1 MSQMKLEIVGVSE
14 VSTSHQ
20 GILVNHG
27 EDCQSVAE
35 LRCVGQGKMMIQD
48 VYMQMGMTGIPVGLF
63 QKKKKKSNNKEKNP
77 EGCESCQTEI
87 IPLLY
92 PAGEIRE
99 VTIPLYDGQMSG
111 TLRWSLPVHCLLV
124 LLSWFHRGVH

>member
-1 MSQMKLEIVGVSE
+1 MKLEIVGVSE

-63 QKKKKKSNNKEKNP
+63 QKKKKNLITKKKIQRVVKVARRRLSP
-77 EGCESCQTEI
+77 SYIQ
-87 IPLLY
+87 
-92 PAGEIRE
+92 
-99 VTIPLYDGQMSG
+99 
-111 TLRWSLPVHCLLV
+111 LV
-124 LLSWFHRGVH
+124 RLER

>member
-1 MSQMKLEIVGVSE
+1 MKLEIVGVSE
-14 VSTSHQ
+14 VSTSHR

-63 QKKKKKSNNKEKNP
+63 KKKKKTNNKEKNP
-77 EGCESCQTEI
+77 KVQRVVKV
-87 IPLLY
+87 
-92 PAGEIRE
+92 AR
-99 VTIPLYDGQMSG
+99 
-111 TLRWSLPVHCLLV
+111 LRLSPSYIQLV
-124 LLSWFHRGVH
+124 RLER